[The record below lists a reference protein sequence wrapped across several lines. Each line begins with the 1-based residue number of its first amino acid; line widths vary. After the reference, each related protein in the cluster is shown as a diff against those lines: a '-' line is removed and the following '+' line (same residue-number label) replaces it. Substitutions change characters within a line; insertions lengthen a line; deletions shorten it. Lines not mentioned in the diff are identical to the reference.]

1 MKTIAISRELL
12 GVVEREYGS
21 ILRMLN
27 AMEKVY
33 GLVRSARVGIGGSNT
48 VTYYVTDE
56 QKYLFFLLKYS

>member
-33 GLVRSARVGIGGSNT
+33 GLVRAGQVGIGGSNT